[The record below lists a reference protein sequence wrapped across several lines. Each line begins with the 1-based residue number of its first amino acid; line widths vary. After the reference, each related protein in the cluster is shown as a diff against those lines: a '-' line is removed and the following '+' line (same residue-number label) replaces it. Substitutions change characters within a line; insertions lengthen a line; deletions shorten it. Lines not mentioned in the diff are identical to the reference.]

1 MQTTNFCLKET
12 HPDTISTTM
21 IKKWLFIL
29 FWGFISIATC
39 YSENEPSISIGTE
52 APDFSVADTLGNTI
66 SLHKYK
72 GKYVLMEFWASWCG
86 DCRKEIPAMKAFYQD
101 LYKKYDGKIVFLGIS
116 FDHNAVQWK
125 NLLRKEKMP
134 WIQASNLQP
143 WKTNP
148 IAQAYGL
155 HWIPSLFLVG
165 PDGKILASAITV
177 AEMKTKAE
185 TIFKAQKKVLYQH

>member
-1 MQTTNFCLKET
+1 M
-12 HPDTISTTM
+12 
-21 IKKWLFIL
+21 L

-39 YSENEPSISIGTE
+39 YSEHEPSLSIRTE

-101 LYKKYDGKIVFLGIS
+101 LYKKYDGQIVFLGIS